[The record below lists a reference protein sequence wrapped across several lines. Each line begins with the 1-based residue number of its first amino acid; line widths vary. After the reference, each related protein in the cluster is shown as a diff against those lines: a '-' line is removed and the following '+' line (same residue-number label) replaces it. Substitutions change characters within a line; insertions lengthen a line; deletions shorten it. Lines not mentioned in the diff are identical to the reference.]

1 MHSSPRS
8 ARYSNAVNCR
18 SRDIFAL
25 LFPLG
30 IYLAACN
37 GDSSA
42 DDESA
47 SSSASET
54 GSTTIGTTTAAT
66 ESTMTEGGSESGASN
81 SASTTGPT
89 TATTSSTSSTEGSTT
104 ALTSTTG
111 TSTQGESESSTG
123 GLNEP
128 PMIDSDPIVELQL
141 QELLGG
147 KFDPDQ
153 LFLASSVTKE
163 IRVYEASTL
172 AFLQSFDHPLFAETS
187 YNPRGMAFNERGNLV
202 VATYTTFIEFSGYG
216 EVYATYTKEDPE
228 ATENVIFDAL
238 GNMYTTTATGG
249 TDRLNQYAAEDYSF
263 IKTIAGP
270 VGAGQF
276 TGITFDDEN
285 RLFLASQSDNKIH
298 IAQANEDFT
307 TFSWTKSLPGSG
319 PSVRL
324 EGLVFNRTGE
334 LIVAQ
339 ADLLRYD
346 LQTDTIVGSFDVLQD
361 VWPVPVSVDN
371 KGNIYTA
378 DFENGSGSLSADI
391 VRFDQ
396 LGKNS
401 LTINDPDLFGPF
413 GLAISGTVLASD
425 PPVLYSYQVTAKD
438 PDGDTLTYSL
448 LKSPPDMTIDS
459 DTGLI
464 EWLVTSKDLG
474 SYEIIV
480 EVADGMGGTD
490 QQMFTLEITA
500 G

>member
-1 MHSSPRS
+1 MSTRRRHT
-8 ARYSNAVNCR
+8 
-18 SRDIFAL
+18 I
-25 LFPLG
+25 LFIAPLG

-37 GDSSA
+37 GGGTDS
-42 DDESA
+42 ESA
-47 SSSASET
+47 STSGSET
-54 GSTTIGTTTAAT
+54 TSTTTGTTAVTTASTTESTTEGDSEGDSEGGGSTSTATDSGTTTL
-66 ESTMTEGGSESGASN
+66 
-81 SASTTGPT
+81 
-89 TATTSSTSSTEGSTT
+89 STSSTGTT
-104 ALTSTTG
+104 DPTSTT
-111 TSTQGESESSTG
+111 TTQGETDTSTG
-123 GLNEP
+123 GVNEP
-128 PMIDSDPIVELQL
+128 PVIDSDPILELQL

-147 KFDPDQ
+147 DFDPDQ
-153 LFLASSVTKE
+153 LFLASSLTKE

-216 EVYATYTKEDPE
+216 EVYATYLKEDPE
-228 ATENVIFDAL
+228 ATENVIFDAK

-249 TDRLNQYAAEDYSF
+249 TDRLNQYAAKDYSF

-276 TGITFDDEN
+276 TGITFDDQN
-285 RLFLASQSDNKIH
+285 RLFLASQTDNKIH

-307 TFSWTKSLPGSG
+307 TFTWNKSLPGSG
-319 PSVRL
+319 PAVRL

-339 ADLLRYD
+339 ANLLRYD
-346 LQTDTIVGSFDVLQD
+346 LQMDKIVGSFDVPQD

-371 KGNIYTA
+371 KGNIYTS
-378 DFENGSGSLSADI
+378 DFENGGGTQSADI

-396 LGKNS
+396 LGKNP

-438 PDGDTLTYSL
+438 PDGDPLTYSL
-448 LKSPPDMTIDS
+448 VQSPPGMTIDNE
-459 DTGLI
+459 TGLI

-474 SYEIIV
+474 SYEIVV
-480 EVADGMGGTD
+480 EVSDGMGGVD
-490 QQMFTLEITA
+490 QQMFNLEILT

>member
-1 MHSSPRS
+1 M
-8 ARYSNAVNCR
+8 NCR

-187 YNPRGMAFNERGNLV
+187 YNPR
-202 VATYTTFIEFSGYG
+202 
-216 EVYATYTKEDPE
+216 
-228 ATENVIFDAL
+228 
-238 GNMYTTTATGG
+238 
-249 TDRLNQYAAEDYSF
+249 
-263 IKTIAGP
+263 
-270 VGAGQF
+270 
-276 TGITFDDEN
+276 
-285 RLFLASQSDNKIH
+285 
-298 IAQANEDFT
+298 
-307 TFSWTKSLPGSG
+307 
-319 PSVRL
+319 
-324 EGLVFNRTGE
+324 
-334 LIVAQ
+334 
-339 ADLLRYD
+339 
-346 LQTDTIVGSFDVLQD
+346 
-361 VWPVPVSVDN
+361 
-371 KGNIYTA
+371 
-378 DFENGSGSLSADI
+378 
-391 VRFDQ
+391 
-396 LGKNS
+396 
-401 LTINDPDLFGPF
+401 
-413 GLAISGTVLASD
+413 
-425 PPVLYSYQVTAKD
+425 
-438 PDGDTLTYSL
+438 
-448 LKSPPDMTIDS
+448 
-459 DTGLI
+459 
-464 EWLVTSKDLG
+464 
-474 SYEIIV
+474 
-480 EVADGMGGTD
+480 
-490 QQMFTLEITA
+490 
-500 G
+500 